1 MFFAPFFLIYF
12 VLLLGVLFFFFA
24 LIQVGLITYAL
35 QHTGLT
41 AQEAFTMLL
50 LSLLGSFINIPVW
63 RLESEG
69 RDALEVV
76 NYFGIRYR
84 VPAHPTGGST
94 VVAVNVGGAVL
105 PTLLSLYLLLREP
118 AMLVSG
124 VLAVVIVSL
133 VTYRFAR
140 PLKGVGIAMPMFV
153 SPLTAALAAY
163 LISGLLAGNYD
174 VSAVAYVSGTMGTLI
189 GADLCNLGKLR
200 QLGAPVASIGGA
212 GTFDGIFLSGLI
224 AALLA

>member
-1 MFFAPFFLIYF
+1 MIYF
-12 VLLLGVLFFFFA
+12 VLLLGALFFFFG

-35 QHTGLT
+35 QRTGLT
-41 AQEAFTMLL
+41 PQEAFGILF
-50 LSLLGSFINIPVW
+50 LSLFGSFINIPVW
-63 RLESEG
+63 RLES
-69 RDALEVV
+69 DAQDTYEVV
-76 NYFGIRYR
+76 NYFGVRYR
-84 VPAHPTGGST
+84 VPARVAGTST
-94 VVAVNVGGAVL
+94 VVAVNLGGAVL
-105 PTLLSLYLLLREP
+105 PTVLSFYLLLREP

-124 VLAVVIVSL
+124 VMGVAIVSA
-133 VTYRFAR
+133 VTHRFAQ

-153 SPLTAALAAY
+153 APLTAALTSY
-163 LISGLLAGNYD
+163 LIRALVAGDYD

-224 AALLA
+224 AALLT

>member
-1 MFFAPFFLIYF
+1 VFFAPFFMIYF
-12 VLLLGVLFFFFA
+12 VLLLGALFFFFG

-35 QHTGLT
+35 QRTGLT
-41 AQEAFTMLL
+41 PQEAFGILF
-50 LSLLGSFINIPVW
+50 LSLFGSFINIPVW
-63 RLESEG
+63 RLES
-69 RDALEVV
+69 DAQDTYEVV
-76 NYFGIRYR
+76 NYFGVRYR
-84 VPAHPTGGST
+84 VPARVAGTST
-94 VVAVNVGGAVL
+94 VVAVNLGGAVL
-105 PTLLSLYLLLREP
+105 PTVLSFYLLLREP

-124 VLAVVIVSL
+124 VMGVAIVSA
-133 VTYRFAR
+133 VTHRFAQ

-153 SPLTAALAAY
+153 APLTAALTSY
-163 LISGLLAGNYD
+163 LIRALVAGDYD

-224 AALLA
+224 AALLT

>member
-1 MFFAPFFLIYF
+1 MFFAPFFMIYF
-12 VLLLGVLFFFFA
+12 VLLLGALFFFFG

-35 QHTGLT
+35 QRTGLT
-41 AQEAFTMLL
+41 PQEAFGILF
-50 LSLLGSFINIPVW
+50 LSLFGSFINIPVW
-63 RLESEG
+63 RLES
-69 RDALEVV
+69 DAQDTYEVV
-76 NYFGIRYR
+76 NYFGVRYR
-84 VPAHPTGGST
+84 VPARVAGTST
-94 VVAVNVGGAVL
+94 VVAVNLGGAVL
-105 PTLLSLYLLLREP
+105 PTVLSFYLLLREP

-124 VLAVVIVSL
+124 VMGVAIVSA
-133 VTYRFAR
+133 VTHRFAQ

-153 SPLTAALAAY
+153 APLTAALTSY
-163 LISGLLAGNYD
+163 LIRALVAGDYD

-224 AALLA
+224 AALLT